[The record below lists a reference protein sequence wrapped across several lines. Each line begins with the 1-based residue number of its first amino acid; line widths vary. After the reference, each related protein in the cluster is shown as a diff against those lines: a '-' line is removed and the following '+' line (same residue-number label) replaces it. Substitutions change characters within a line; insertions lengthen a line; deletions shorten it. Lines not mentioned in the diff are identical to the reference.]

1 MSRRYAVQL
10 IADEKPV
17 ASVAWDDVPRTGDY
31 VVMPTPPHYAAYGWG
46 NQIIFYVKHVAW
58 IMGGLTEDGCQQV
71 MIEVE
76 PRKRVG

>member
-10 IADEKPV
+10 IADEKLV

-31 VVMPTPPHYAAYGWG
+31 VVMPTPVAGSPT
-46 NQIIFYVKHVAW
+46 IIFYVTHVAW

-76 PRKRVG
+76 PRERVG

>member
-17 ASVAWDDVPRTGDY
+17 IDVVWGDVPRTGDY
-31 VVMPTPPHYAAYGWG
+31 VVMHTPNAYVRKYGPM
-46 NQIIFYVKHVAW
+46 ITFYVKHVAW
-58 IMGGLTEDGCQQV
+58 IMGGLTEDGCQQI

-76 PRKRVG
+76 PRLRVG